1 MKKIKVS
8 IIITAYNF
16 EKYIKRCIESATN
29 QSLKEIEI
37 IVVNDGSTDG
47 TWKIIEKLS
56 LEDDRLVIINK
67 ENGGE
72 SSSIN
77 AASDVAKGEY
87 IQELD
92 GDDWMEVDAC
102 KQTYQYAI
110 ENDLDIVVC
119 DYYRDNG
126 NGKIRYVNDL
136 NCGKSFYSNE
146 EYLSCFLQKKS
157 ATLSWPKLVKT
168 DLYKSVKRPIDNFMS
183 ADLITVFKWA
193 LKAKKIGKLK
203 KSFIHWMANPDSVTR
218 KEPAKLMY
226 QTFEVYDEIE
236 SLLKK
241 NKKFEQY
248 KEDLL
253 SMRHFSFVAFFT
265 QKPFYNND
273 NYQRGLNYMLTYLK
287 QNDNP
292 KKVNSSRHVLVRALK
307 KYPHKIVFY
316 ALNLVFYLSPF

>member
-1 MKKIKVS
+1 MGTEVTTESNGIEKQSIPLLPLRDVVVFPHTVIPLFIGRKSSVNAITQAMEADKNVFLVTQKDETIEEPNNEDLHKVGTLATILQLLKLPDGTIKVLVEGIKRAKIEEFVDLKEHTEVILS
-8 IIITAYNF
+8 ECTLGFEDDTEIKAMMRLALENF

-126 NGKIRYVNDL
+126 NGTVSDL
-136 NCGKSFYSNE
+136 NT
-146 EYLSCFLQKKS
+146 
-157 ATLSWPKLVKT
+157 TLMWSKT
-168 DLYKSVKRPIDNFMS
+168 VDKRKAS
-183 ADLITVFKWA
+183 LIE
-193 LKAKKIGKLK
+193 AKRI
-203 KSFIHWMANPDSVTR
+203 AER
-218 KEPAKLMY
+218 
-226 QTFEVYDEIE
+226 
-236 SLLKK
+236 
-241 NKKFEQY
+241 
-248 KEDLL
+248 
-253 SMRHFSFVAFFT
+253 MRLGG
-265 QKPFYNND
+265 Y
-273 NYQRGLNYMLTYLK
+273 Y
-287 QNDNP
+287 
-292 KKVNSSRHVLVRALK
+292 
-307 KYPHKIVFY
+307 
-316 ALNLVFYLSPF
+316 

>member
-16 EKYIKRCIESATN
+16 EKYIKRCIESAIN

-56 LEDDRLVIINK
+56 LEDNRLVVINK

-77 AASDVAKGEY
+77 VASDIAKGEY

-92 GDDWMEVDAC
+92 GDDWIESNAC
-102 KQTYQYAI
+102 EQTYQYAI

-183 ADLITVFKWA
+183 ADLITVFRWA
-193 LKAKKIGKLK
+193 LKAKKVGKLK

-236 SLLKK
+236 SLLKE

-253 SMRHFSFVAFFT
+253 SMRHVSFVAFFT

-273 NYQRGLNYMLTYLK
+273 DYQRGLNYMLSYLK

-292 KKVNSSRHVLVRALK
+292 KKVNSSRHFLVRILK
-307 KYPHKIVFY
+307 QYPHKIVFY